1 MSYELKKPITNK
13 EKNDFIVCYNHN
25 QGLKI
30 EDTEYF
36 LFALEENEI
45 MGEKEIEID
54 VPDEIIQGEK
64 QTYHKEKI
72 KISYPV
78 IDPDYEEKLE
88 QKEKEKIQNLT
99 CTKRVFALILQEKG
113 VGYSTLKEL
122 ISENEQAQ
130 LEWDLCEKLERSNP
144 LLDIMANKL
153 GYSSTDI
160 DNIFIQANM

>member
-1 MSYELKKPITNK
+1 MSYELKKPITDK

-25 QGLKI
+25 QNLKI
-30 EDTEYF
+30 EDTKYF
-36 LFALEENEI
+36 LFALEKNEI
-45 MGEKEIEID
+45 MGEKEIEIKE
-54 VPDEIIQGEK
+54 PEYDEEGH
-64 QTYHKEKI
+64 QTGFHIETI
-72 KISYPV
+72 KIPYPI
-78 IDPDYEEKLE
+78 IDPDYEKKQE
-88 QKEKEKIQNLT
+88 QKEKERIQALT

-130 LEWDLCEKLERSNP
+130 MEWDLCEKLERSNP
-144 LLDIMANKL
+144 LLDVMANKL